1 LHDILLNG
9 YAEILLDH
17 AVFDR
22 RDDEEIDI
30 IECSVGDL
38 GLDESAPLVDVFTA
52 ADEQGLTLCPPDTGP
67 YLRLAMTSQTNA
79 PDSILS
85 AGRSPA
91 GSIKVA
97 SAPLSDDVAFPKGF
111 YLRVVEGQQWLRGYR
126 CDDGYLFSPEDRF
139 AFQLR

>member
-97 SAPLSDDVAFPKGF
+97 SAPLSDDMAFPKGF
-111 YLRVVEGQQWLRGYR
+111 YLRVVECQQWLRGYR
-126 CDDGYLFSPEDRF
+126 CDDQYLFSPEDRF